1 MQMRLT
7 NATRSACSSGRVG
20 TIEVPVRGGRFRP
33 PTTRTIDVGR
43 VRVRDHFLVAEPQA
57 NVLFRVNDW
66 FRVGLGAGYRLVDSA
81 GDLSDRLR
89 GFTGTV
95 GFQFGL

>member
-7 NATRSACSSGRVG
+7 NATRSACSSGRG
-20 TIEVPVRGGRFRP
+20 PATAA
-33 PTTRTIDVGR
+33 